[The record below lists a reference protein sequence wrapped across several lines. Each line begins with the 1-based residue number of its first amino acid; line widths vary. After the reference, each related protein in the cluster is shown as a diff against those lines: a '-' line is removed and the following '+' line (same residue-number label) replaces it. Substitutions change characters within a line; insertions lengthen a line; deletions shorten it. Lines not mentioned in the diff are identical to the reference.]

1 MSTELHGL
9 PEEIRVGDA
18 VETSLG
24 LGTVTAISKLA
35 RRDVQPMVQ
44 IDLGRK
50 WLNVD
55 QVRSIIR
62 HPQEGGR
69 RSGPEFHWD
78 EHD

>member
-1 MSTELHGL
+1 MSTELHGI

-24 LGTVTAISKLA
+24 VGRVTAISKLA
-35 RRDVQPMVQ
+35 RKGIKPMVQ

-50 WLNVD
+50 WLDVD
-55 QVRSIIR
+55 QVRSILR
-62 HPQEGGR
+62 HPPEPTE
-69 RSGPEFHWD
+69 RSEPEMHWD